1 MEDSCE
7 CRLVFIMKKLIIIFT
22 FISLNITLFSKNSN
36 DEFIWNY
43 GLVDN
48 DKLISH
54 KFEIHN
60 TGKEDVNILSV
71 KTGCPCMSYQLSTN
85 RIASGLSTEVLCK
98 LDLTGLRGKVEK
110 TFHVLTDDPE
120 RSDIALTMTGEAHG
134 RVFFTPASVSF
145 GSLKRAYSAKTQT
158 VQLDG
163 YQTNACI
170 SSLKAPENAVFT
182 VKVSENKRSLDVT
195 LPEGIPSG
203 AYQETWEVATT
214 DEKVPTLPL
223 RIFAVRDDKV
233 TITPTVL
240 EFQPGTERVYKMVL
254 IRPEAGAPDFEV
266 TSAELVPP
274 FGKVEVLKRPRGSWH
289 VRARCVPN
297 NLPHDM
303 RLIIQTTLPGKE
315 EVVVPITVKQ
325 FKN

>member
-1 MEDSCE
+1 MEK
-7 CRLVFIMKKLIIIFT
+7 RITLLICAIIFL
-22 FISLNITLFSKNSN
+22 SLNRTILSMEKMDKLDS
-36 DEFIWNY
+36 IWNY
-43 GLVDN
+43 GITDN
-48 DKLISH
+48 IEQVTH
-54 KFEIHN
+54 TFEISN
-60 TGKEDVNILSV
+60 TGKEEMNILSV
-71 KTGCPCMSYQLSTN
+71 TTGCPCMSYQLSTN
-85 RIASGLSTEVLCK
+85 RIAPGLSAEVLCK
-98 LDLTGLRGKVEK
+98 LDLTGLQGKVEK
-110 TFHVLTDDPE
+110 TFHVLTNDPE

-145 GSLKRAYSAKTQT
+145 GSLKRAYSTKTQI

-163 YQTNACI
+163 YQTNAVI
-170 SSLKAPENAVFT
+170 SELKAPENAVFT
-182 VKVSENKRSLDVT
+182 VSVAEDKRSLKVT

-203 AYQETWEVATT
+203 AYHETWEVATT
-214 DEKVPTLPL
+214 DEKVSTLPL
-223 RIFAVRDDKV
+223 RVYAVRDDKV

-240 EFQPGTERVYKMVL
+240 EFQPGTDRVYKMVL

-289 VRARCVPN
+289 IRARCVPN

>member
-1 MEDSCE
+1 M
-7 CRLVFIMKKLIIIFT
+7 
-22 FISLNITLFSKNSN
+22 
-36 DEFIWNY
+36 
-43 GLVDN
+43 
-48 DKLISH
+48 
-54 KFEIHN
+54 
-60 TGKEDVNILSV
+60 
-71 KTGCPCMSYQLSTN
+71 
-85 RIASGLSTEVLCK
+85 
-98 LDLTGLRGKVEK
+98 
-110 TFHVLTDDPE
+110 
-120 RSDIALTMTGEAHG
+120 
-134 RVFFTPASVSF
+134 
-145 GSLKRAYSAKTQT
+145 
-158 VQLDG
+158 
-163 YQTNACI
+163 
-170 SSLKAPENAVFT
+170 
-182 VKVSENKRSLDVT
+182 T

-303 RLIIQTTLPGKE
+303 RLVIQTTLPGKE